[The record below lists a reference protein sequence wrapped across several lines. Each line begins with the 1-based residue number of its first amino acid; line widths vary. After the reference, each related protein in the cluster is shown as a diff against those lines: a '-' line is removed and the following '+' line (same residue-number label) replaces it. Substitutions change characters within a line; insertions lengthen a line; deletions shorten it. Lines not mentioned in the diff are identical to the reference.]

1 MEEEKDKEPG
11 KDSSSDTAIKLLKA
25 AGVFAFMFAAQ
36 FPVRAAI
43 NTIKGNYVDAKVD
56 TPALGSVLYRDLGA
70 GYAEHSGIY
79 VGGGENCIA
88 ELQNDNGQSIIKLV
102 TPEVFTANGFGA
114 TSTIYV
120 SCKGDTPVGDPEVAR
135 RALSMAGED
144 LGKYNLIMN
153 NCHMFVYG
161 CLKAAE
167 AGEEFDPYKMHRITK
182 DHWTRMEM
190 SLSNLKHEAEKNL
203 KACDWRV
210 WDWQKNLAIA
220 NDAVPGI
227 TA

>member
-1 MEEEKDKEPG
+1 MEDGKDKAPG
-11 KDSSSDTAIKLLKA
+11 KGNSNDTAKNLLKA
-25 AGVFAFMFAAQ
+25 AGVFTLLFAAQ

-43 NTIKGNYVDAKVD
+43 NTIKGNYIDAKVA

-70 GYAEHSGIY
+70 GFMEHSGIY

-88 ELQNDNGQSIIKLV
+88 ELQNDNGESIIKLV
-102 TPEVFTANGFGA
+102 TPEVFTSVGVGA

-135 RALSMAGED
+135 RALSMAGQD
-144 LGKYNLIMN
+144 LGKYDLLMN

-167 AGEEFDPYKMHRITK
+167 AGEEFDPDKMHRITK
-182 DHWTRMEM
+182 DHWARMEM
-190 SLSNLKHEAEKNL
+190 SLANLKHEAEKNL

-210 WDWQKNLAIA
+210 WDWQNNPGIA
-220 NDAVPGI
+220 RDAVPGI
-227 TA
+227 TG

>member
-1 MEEEKDKEPG
+1 MEEEKNQGTENSNDMAK
-11 KDSSSDTAIKLLKA
+11 TLIKA

-43 NTIKGNYVDAKVD
+43 NTLKGNLIDAKVA

-79 VGGGENCIA
+79 VGGGEYCIA
-88 ELQNDNGQSIIKLV
+88 ELQNDHGQSKIKLV
-102 TPEVFTANGFGA
+102 TPEIFTANGFGA

-120 SCKGDTPVGDPEVAR
+120 SCQGDTPVGNPEVAR
-135 RALSMAGED
+135 RALSMAGHD

-167 AGEEFDPYKMHRITK
+167 AGEDFDPDKMHRIDR

-190 SLSNLKHEAEKNL
+190 SLTNLKHEAEKNL
-203 KACDWRV
+203 NACDWRV
-210 WDWQKNLAIA
+210 WDWKKNPGIGR
-220 NDAVPGI
+220 DAVPGI
-227 TA
+227 AS